1 MEVKALARGVRVQPR
16 KVRIIAAEVRGKS
29 ATHAVH
35 LLRYHSSKGAREL
48 RKVLMSAIANA
59 QENNNLSPETLE
71 IAAIVVD
78 EGPRLKRLRA
88 RAMGRANRII
98 KKSSHITVVVKD
110 VEPSA
115 LVKAHGTKAKA
126 RPKFGAPPKGKK
138 TKVETPAAVEIVE
151 ETADVEVADLGTDAV
166 EAFEVGEPVEKAS
179 QEADQAGS
187 EEPTGTE
194 EALPDRQDESSDALV
209 TADASSE
216 DEPIDAS
223 TPDAETSEDVSTV
236 AEPEDE
242 TKEQN

>member
-1 MEVKALARGVRVQPR
+1 MQPR

-59 QENNNLSPETLE
+59 QENNNLSPDTLQ
-71 IAAIVVD
+71 IAAIVID

-115 LVKAHGTKAKA
+115 LVKSHGTKAKA

-138 TKVETPAAVEIVE
+138 AKIEAPAAATIVE
-151 ETADVEVADLGTDAV
+151 ETPSV
-166 EAFEVGEPVEKAS
+166 EAVDSASEEVLAVDSEVGTADTPDS
-179 QEADQAGS
+179 GEALAADSSSEGETDQ
-187 EEPTGTE
+187 PTGTLNE
-194 EALPDRQDESSDALV
+194 DSSALKEDSSG
-209 TADASSE
+209 TE
-216 DEPIDAS
+216 D
-223 TPDAETSEDVSTV
+223 
-236 AEPEDE
+236 EDE
-242 TKEQN
+242 TKEQK